1 VDAINRG
8 QIRRYLKKPWQP
20 DELRAETADALEHYE
35 MRKRVRA
42 LEQRLRQTE
51 RVYALGIVAASIGHE
66 LRNPIGWVSTNVKH
80 CLIELDSMRDAL
92 RGSEL
97 EGPIGARMDE
107 LRSALQDASVGAER
121 VVEIVAAIRGSTV
134 RPSTEMELVNLE
146 EVLRLSLRL
155 VDGDLRR
162 TARLDLEVRGAPR
175 VRGSRTQLSQIV
187 LNLLVNAVHAAA
199 RSKGREAVVGARV
212 AVVGDKVE
220 LEVADTGAGVP
231 EQQQEAIFDPFFT
244 TKPGVG
250 SGLGLAISR
259 EIAEELGGS
268 LCVGRDERLGG
279 AVFRLSLP
287 AAEIAGTAE
296 KA

>member
-1 VDAINRG
+1 
-8 QIRRYLKKPWQP
+8 
-20 DELRAETADALEHYE
+20 
-35 MRKRVRA
+35 M
-42 LEQRLRQTE
+42 
-51 RVYALGIVAASIGHE
+51 
-66 LRNPIGWVSTNVKH
+66 
-80 CLIELDSMRDAL
+80 
-92 RGSEL
+92 
-97 EGPIGARMDE
+97 GARMDE

-231 EQQQEAIFDPFFT
+231 EQQRDAIFDPFFT